1 MFWPHYSLMTQIL
14 SPVSGLFFFLF
25 HIQMFGPTTYQ
36 WYPVHENDWQNVLDV
51 GIYQV
56 NIFGK
61 ISPLL
66 VALYVW
72 QKYLLLVSRFATSSI
87 VAQSV
92 LSVTQELPPTPSM
105 LNIKSCLAQ
114 GHSSTN
120 SLSYLVKREKGSL
133 LKQDR
138 ILQPCSLI
146 AFGPGVAIYL
156 NGRVDLLLK

>member
-1 MFWPHYSLMTQIL
+1 MKMIDKTFPFAIIAYCYGFALMATIA
-14 SPVSGLFFFLF
+14 
-25 HIQMFGPTTYQ
+25 
-36 WYPVHENDWQNVLDV
+36 V
-51 GIYQV
+51 GIYQDST
-56 NIFGK
+56 FGK
-61 ISPLL
+61 IFPLL
-66 VALYVW
+66 VELYVW
-72 QKYLLLVSRFATSSI
+72 QRYLLLVSRFATSST

-92 LSVTQELPPTPSM
+92 LSSPPTPSM

-146 AFGPGVAIYL
+146 VFGPGVAIYL